1 MDEDRECVLLLVLHQ
16 EVWHAM
22 DKEVPERNV
31 IASIGVDGLG
41 RSLASSME

>member
-1 MDEDRECVLLLVLHQ
+1 MDEDRECVLLLLFHQ
-16 EVWHAM
+16 QMWHAM
-22 DKEVPERNV
+22 DKEVSERNV